1 MEVVIFLSTGP
12 VQGRTGD
19 YRMQTGRV
27 TTSTTSPFKNLTP
40 IHSVCQIKKST
51 LSYLDQI
58 RPGQTYRGVSCP
70 SRCWTFPPNT
80 HIIQNGCPY
89 WNWTS
94 FFSFK
99 AKNNS
104 HYTKGQLKLKRAC
117 GEVWTHDIKFG
128 KLVLYQLSYTRKKW
142 RRRRVLPPQWLL
154 DHGSLAN
161 CCRNLTIYVTSVKFW
176 QSLISSWDDIISPQF
191 QCQVELY

>member
-104 HYTKGQLKLKRAC
+104 HYTKGQLKLKIK
-117 GEVWTHDIKFG
+117 ESVWWDLNSRHQVWK
-128 KLVLYQLSYTRKKW
+128 TRT
-142 RRRRVLPPQWLL
+142 LPTELHTQKMAVREGFEP
-154 DHGSLAN
+154 
-161 CCRNLTIYVTSVKFW
+161 SVVF
-176 QSLISSWDDIISPQF
+176 
-191 QCQVELY
+191 